1 MIGSGKDVV
10 ALKSQEKEAQKAIQ
24 SYVLTK
30 KHEEDAKR
38 AQLMVDAVFKNL
50 DFDHVIKF
58 SPDCPPAPH
67 NEEQHAEMERWTQ
80 RLQEFM
86 EKENQ

>member
-1 MIGSGKDVV
+1 MAEFVFRKDTE
-10 ALKSQEKEAQKAIQ
+10 L
-24 SYVLTK
+24 LTFTNY
-30 KHEEDAKR
+30 D
-38 AQLMVDAVFKNL
+38 DIPSNL

>member
-1 MIGSGKDVV
+1 M
-10 ALKSQEKEAQKAIQ
+10 QK
-24 SYVLTK
+24 V
-30 KHEEDAKR
+30 
-38 AQLMVDAVFKNL
+38 